1 MCRTDGRTKI
11 SETVE
16 REMKSMEDRF
26 GRKIKYLRLSVT
38 DRCNLRCRYCMPEEG
53 VSKLAH
59 QSILSM
65 EDYAKLVDTFVELGV
80 EKVRLTGGEPLVRKG
95 LINLIEHIG
104 KNPKVK
110 DLAMTTNGILLAEQ
124 AEALKRAGLN
134 RVNVSLDTMNPL
146 KFAHM
151 TRGGNLNQVLDGL
164 KEARRVGLT
173 PIKLNI
179 VLVGGFNE
187 NEIEKFVE
195 MTMNEEIDVRFIEL
209 MPIGEVATWSASQFL
224 PNDVILERV
233 PELVPIAGI
242 DPSSPARY
250 YALPGA
256 KGKVGL
262 ISPISCKFC
271 SNCNRVRLTAEGKLK
286 YCLHADEEVDLRPFL
301 NDETALRETIEH
313 YVFQKPEAHHIG
325 IGTTVKRNM
334 FQVGG

>member
-1 MCRTDGRTKI
+1 
-11 SETVE
+11 
-16 REMKSMEDRF
+16 
-26 GRKIKYLRLSVT
+26 
-38 DRCNLRCRYCMPEEG
+38 
-53 VSKLAH
+53 
-59 QSILSM
+59 M

-195 MTMNEEIDVRFIEL
+195 MTMDEEIDVRFIEL

-233 PELVPIAGI
+233 PGLVPVAGT